1 MKAQNYSAEL
11 TAKIVSDYQSGV
23 DVTDIASAIDKSVR
37 SVRSKLVREGVY
49 VAKPRPT
56 AKKVMGPTKKELLK
70 ELESNFGYDVS
81 GLEGATK
88 EAISHLMTVLAQQS
102 ALPEE
107 RGAMLPFFCVFDTH
121 LAPVQSRFSM
131 VHGQRQCKSEVK
143 SRFAC

>member
-88 EAISHLMTVLAQQS
+88 EAISHLMTVLAQYS
-102 ALPEE
+102 ALLEE
-107 RGAMLPFFCVFDTH
+107 SGAVLPFLCVFDTH

-131 VHGQRQCKSEVK
+131 VHS
-143 SRFAC
+143 